1 MNPYPYTVDAF
12 DNSVDK
18 ICGKL
23 EFFTRIPTGRKGRSH
38 EGTPF
43 ALPRHDH
50 FGQHR
55 LVKLDEVT
63 SGIPQF
69 Q

>member
-1 MNPYPYTVDAF
+1 MDPYPYTVNAF

-18 ICGKL
+18 IGGKL
-23 EFFTRIPTGRKGRSH
+23 EFFARIPAGGKGRSH

-43 ALPRHDH
+43 TLLRHDH
-50 FGQHR
+50 FGQYR
-55 LVKLDEVT
+55 LVKLDKVT
-63 SGIPQF
+63 PGIPQF